1 MRPAHNLSYPKTAME
16 YPFTEA
22 PSAGAV
28 REVAPGIYWVRMPL
42 PFALEHI
49 NLWLLADNESW
60 TIVDC
65 GYAADDARAAWEQI
79 FARHLGHRPV
89 TRLIVTH
96 SHPDHIGLC
105 HWLSGKFALTPWI
118 TRSEYLLAHAYYHR
132 IGGTGYAALAAL
144 HARHGL
150 ARDRLAAAGWR
161 EDHYRRGVPQLPDAF
176 RSIGHGEAIEIG
188 GNNWRV
194 IVGRGH
200 SPEHAALYCRK
211 LGVLIAGDMLL
222 PRIST
227 NVAVWPTEPEGDP
240 LGEFL
245 ASLEQFRA
253 IDAGALV
260 LPSHGM
266 PFRGMASRI
275 DELDRHHQVRLARLV
290 EVCEQPMTAAELLPH
305 LFKRKF
311 DDYQL
316 VFAMGEAIAHLNYL
330 MHRGALKRIHGRDG
344 MYRFVR
350 RGAAVAGT

>member
-1 MRPAHNLSYPKTAME
+1 MHSAHSPSHQKTVME

-22 PSAGAV
+22 PQAGTV
-28 REVAPGIYWVRMPL
+28 REIAPGIYWVRMPL

-49 NLWLLADNESW
+49 NLWLLADHKGW

-65 GYAADDARAAWEQI
+65 GYATSIARAAWEQI
-79 FARHLGHRPV
+79 FAQHLEYRPV

-105 HWLSGKFALTPWI
+105 HWLSEKFALTPWI
-118 TRSEYLLAHAYYHR
+118 TKSEYLLAHAYYHR

-144 HARHGL
+144 HERHGL
-150 ARDRLAAAGWR
+150 ARDRLVAAGWR

-194 IVGRGH
+194 IVGHGH
-200 SPEHAALYCRK
+200 SPEHAAFYCKK

-240 LGEFL
+240 

-253 IDAGALV
+253 LDAGTLV

-275 DELDRHHQVRLARLV
+275 DELGRHHQTRLARLI
-290 EVCEQPMTAAELLPH
+290 EVCEQPVTAAELLPH

-330 MHRGALKRIHGRDG
+330 MHRGALKRIPDRDG
-344 MYRFVR
+344 MHRFVR
-350 RGAAVAGT
+350 RAAVAGT